1 MGTWER
7 SWSITKTSFSVLTLD
22 KEMLLFPILSGFFS
36 LLFSAALL
44 VPTVLIHLFEAAGG
58 SRLVMGPAQI
68 AALFGT
74 YFGLAFIATFF
85 NVCLVYTTRIR
96 LEGGDATFMDSVR
109 FALSRVHLIAAWALV
124 SASVGIIL
132 HALESAAQRSGLI
145 GKILLSILRAVLSGA
160 WAVMTVFVV
169 PSMVYR
175 DLGPIDAV
183 RDSFETLKRTWG
195 ESIIGYYGVG
205 IASFVCTLPGILLI
219 VGGAV
224 LCGTSVAAGAGLIAL
239 GILAIAAALLTFSV
253 LSSIYR
259 TALYH
264 FASTGTPPSGFE
276 RGQLMG
282 AFR

>member
-7 SWSITKTSFSVLTLD
+7 SWSITRTSFAVLTLD

-36 LLFSAALL
+36 LLLSAALL
-44 VPTVLIHLFEAAGG
+44 VPTVIVHLFEAAGA
-58 SRLVMGPAQI
+58 SRMVVGPAQI
-68 AALFGT
+68 AALFAT

-85 NVCLVYTTRIR
+85 NVCLVYTTRVR

-109 FALSRVHLIAAWALV
+109 FAFSRIHLIAAWALV
-124 SASVGIIL
+124 SASVGVIL

-205 IASFVCTLPGILLI
+205 IASFVCTIPGVLLI
-219 VGGAV
+219 AAGGF
-224 LCGTSVAAGAGLIAL
+224 LCSTSVPAGIGLIAL
-239 GILAIAAALLTFSV
+239 GVLAIAASLLVFSV

-264 FASTGTPPSGFE
+264 FAATGTAPSGFGRE
-276 RGQLMG
+276 QMMG